1 MEHLKSIDKELN
13 MHEKELVFNLPAE
26 ELLDFYLDFCR
37 ETWGHAHEDYILND
51 PAQFDTWRK
60 TIVRTLADQAAGIN
74 LPPGF
79 VPSVRYWITQNMRC
93 IAVAD
98 IRVKLTPALE
108 VYGGQLGLLLR
119 PSERG
124 KGYGKVLFDEI
135 FHLGAKLGLGE
146 TLVTTTSDNTAMR
159 KILAKPEFLIKSDEI
174 DTFVNGETRRICRYY
189 YDLSRL
195 AQKD

>member
-1 MEHLKSIDKELN
+1 
-13 MHEKELVFNLPAE
+13 MHTQGFVFNLPAE
-26 ELLDFYLDFCR
+26 ELLNSYLDFCR

-51 PAQFDTWRK
+51 PAQFDVWGK
-60 TIVRTLADQAAGIN
+60 SIVRTLADQAAGVG

-79 VPSVRYWITQNMRC
+79 VPSVRYWITRDERC

-135 FHLGAKLGLGE
+135 FKLGAKLGLGE

-159 KILAKPEFLIKSDEI
+159 KILAAPEFLLKSDEI
-174 DTFVNGETRRICRYY
+174 DTPVNGEVRRICRYY
-189 YDLSRL
+189 YDLTQVPR
-195 AQKD
+195 D